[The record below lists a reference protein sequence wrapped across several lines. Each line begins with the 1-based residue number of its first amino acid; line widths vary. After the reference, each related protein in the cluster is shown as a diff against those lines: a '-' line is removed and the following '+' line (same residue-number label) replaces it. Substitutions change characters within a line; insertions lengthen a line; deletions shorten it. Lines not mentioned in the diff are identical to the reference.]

1 MAVLR
6 DLAEITHWIS
16 VIKITPEAAEDPTVS
31 PDERARGLSMAEK
44 LPMRAMTR
52 MWQML
57 LKALEEV
64 AMAPNAM
71 MAAEMAIIRLT
82 HISTLPSPEDLV
94 RKLQDTPPPPMP
106 SGPGGGAGAPM
117 GGGGMT
123 HAPAMHSAPSGGGG
137 GAPMAALAQDTV
149 ASLAHYPT
157 FDKVVELIRAHR
169 DVKLLVEVETT
180 LRLVSYSPGRIEF
193 EPTADAPRDLA
204 ARLAQCL
211 QTWTGT
217 RWGVSVTGS
226 GGGTTI
232 AEDRD
237 AERLAMEAKAQ
248 EHPLVQAVLLAFPS
262 AKITDIRTP
271 EELAK
276 AAAAEALPEVDDE
289 WDPFEDS

>member
-1 MAVLR
+1 
-6 DLAEITHWIS
+6 
-16 VIKITPEAAEDPTVS
+16 
-31 PDERARGLSMAEK
+31 
-44 LPMRAMTR
+44 
-52 MWQML
+52 
-57 LKALEEV
+57 
-64 AMAPNAM
+64 
-71 MAAEMAIIRLT
+71 
-82 HISTLPSPEDLV
+82 
-94 RKLQDTPPPPMP
+94 
-106 SGPGGGAGAPM
+106 M
-117 GGGGMT
+117 GGGGGTT

-137 GAPMAALAQDTV
+137 GAPMAALAQETV

-169 DVKLLVEVETT
+169 DVKLLIEVETT